1 MENIQIFNSK
11 DFGEIRTIVIDGEPW
26 FVGNDVAGILKYK
39 DKYSALRKNVDEED
53 KRLCPV
59 GSTSGTQE
67 TTVIN
72 ESGLYSL
79 IFNSKLET
87 AKKFKHWVTS
97 EVLPQIRKTGAYAM
111 PQQSP
116 SEIPLGELAS
126 YLKAMDRVAH
136 RQNLAP
142 YKIAENFK
150 RVSRQFGVEL
160 TDDFVNVPDY
170 QQLEL
175 VCSTGQHP
183 LELEGGDGK

>member
-1 MENIQIFNSK
+1 MENIQIFNNP
-11 DFGEIRTIVIDGEPW
+11 DFGEIRTILIDGEPW
-26 FVGNDVAGILKYK
+26 FVGNDCAKALGYK
-39 DKYSALRKNVDEED
+39 NLYNGVNKNVDKED
-53 KRLCPV
+53 KRLSPV

-97 EVLPQIRKTGAYAM
+97 EVLPQIRKTGAYAL

-142 YKIAENFK
+142 HKIAENFK
-150 RVSRQFGVEL
+150 KVSRQFGVEL
-160 TDDFVNVPDY
+160 TDDFVNVPNY
-170 QQLEL
+170 EQLEL
-175 VCSTGQHP
+175 VCSAGRI
-183 LELEGGDGK
+183 GGAGE